1 MLKWA
6 RANDCPWDEY
16 TCAYAAKGCHLEVLK
31 WARANGCPWNKWTCA
46 NAAEAGHLE
55 ILKWARA
62 NGCPWDEK
70 TCEFAASRGYVE
82 AYISLADARE
92 SVRTAES
99 DSETADEASDAEGGG
114 R

>member
-1 MLKWA
+1 MHVA
-6 RANDCPWDEY
+6 SFHGQSFSRAHFSTSRWPPF
-16 TCAYAAKGCHLEVLK
+16 A
-31 WARANGCPWNKWTCA
+31 A

>member
-1 MLKWA
+1 MGA
-6 RANDCPWDEY
+6 R
-16 TCAYAAKGCHLEVLK
+16 TAALEQVTK
-31 WARANGCPWNKWTCA
+31 N
-46 NAAEAGHLE
+46 AEAGHLE
-55 ILKWARA
+55 ILKWRAR
-62 NGCPWDEK
+62 
-70 TCEFAASRGYVE
+70 TAARGTKRRASSRRRGYVE